1 MRTAVTIGWL
11 FLLSYFSQG
20 DPNTGR
26 RGWTWLVWLGGA
38 AVLVYWLILGWQFL
52 LARQGHRYELTN
64 RRLFVDTGFLRR
76 RRDQVEL
83 LRVQDVYVKQ
93 QGLMARLLDLGT
105 VVIET
110 SEEKLPVH
118 YLAGV
123 DRPNGVMD
131 LIWHH
136 ARKER
141 DLRSVK
147 VDEV

>member
-1 MRTAVTIGWL
+1 M
-11 FLLSYFSQG
+11 
-20 DPNTGR
+20 
-26 RGWTWLVWLGGA
+26 
-38 AVLVYWLILGWQFL
+38 VLAYWLMLGWQLL

-64 RRLFVDTGFLRR
+64 RRLFVDTGFFRH

-93 QGLMARLLDLGT
+93 QGLLARLLDLGT
-105 VVIET
+105 VVIES
-110 SEEKLPVH
+110 SEEQLPVH
-118 YLAGV
+118 YLPGV
-123 DRPNGVMD
+123 DNPNGVMD